1 MDGMKR
7 EKGAGRREKGLG
19 QSLFPFSLLF
29 SPFSFLFA
37 QSSSPISDNSFLI
50 EEAYNQEPGVV
61 QHINTFARENGGA
74 SWAYSFTQEWPLVSE
89 SYQLSY
95 TVPVLHDEGLG
106 TGIGDIALNFRY
118 QVLGGED
125 NAMVH
130 ASPRFTV
137 LLPPE
142 ARTMVAGP
150 AAHLCS

>member
-7 EKGAGRREKGLG
+7 EKGREKRERARPISFHL
-19 QSLFPFSLLF
+19 SPFSLLP
-29 SPFSFLFA
+29 SPSQLPA

-89 SYQLSY
+89 LYQLSY

-106 TGIGDIALNFRY
+106 TGVGDIALNFDTRCWVAKTPGPCRSAV
-118 QVLGGED
+118 QR
-125 NAMVH
+125 A
-130 ASPRFTV
+130 
-137 LLPPE
+137 PPY
-142 ARTMVAGP
+142 RKRGPSVAGP
-150 AAHLCS
+150 AAHRCR